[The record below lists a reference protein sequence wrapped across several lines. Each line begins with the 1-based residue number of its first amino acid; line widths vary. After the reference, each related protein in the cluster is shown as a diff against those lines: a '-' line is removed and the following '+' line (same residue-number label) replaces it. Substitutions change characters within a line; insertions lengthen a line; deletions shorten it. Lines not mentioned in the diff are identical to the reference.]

1 MLLLSGNSPGNNV
14 GRGICKEIS
23 LGVPSALLCWQSPAP
38 LSSWSSCC
46 VFVIEASYARCM
58 FPPSVAANS
67 SAEIKSF
74 LFCGKKNRTF
84 ARSLPDLQHGENKD
98 FLLLAVRVE

>member
-67 SAEIKSF
+67 RAEIKSF
-74 LFCGKKNRTF
+74 LFCGKKTEH
-84 ARSLPDLQHGENKD
+84 LLDH
-98 FLLLAVRVE
+98 FLTSSTVKTKISFC